1 MLGRKAFR
9 HPELFTF
16 CDFEKIVPESHILR
30 RIDKVVDFSWL
41 LEEVEELYSEENG
54 RPSVDPEVIM
64 RLMLAGFLLGIRHD
78 RALMREAQVNM
89 AIRLFIGYGIGDE
102 LPDHSTLSRTRAR
115 WGKWIFHKF
124 FLVTVK
130 QCIDAGL
137 VNANTVHVD
146 STLVR
151 ASVSW
156 NKVRKV
162 VKKHVEGVGRVNE
175 KYVEPAKKDGK
186 KDKGIKE
193 KAEYI
198 CESDPDATLA
208 TSSSVKIP
216 EPSYKQHNAVDDNG
230 IIVDTMMTTGSVYEG
245 HKLMEHIDN
254 IEENTGQTVH
264 EVTADKGYSSSG
276 NYAACEE
283 MGICALIPT
292 QDEKRKQIEFRFDAF
307 NEVIICPK
315 GKKFSNYHEVKGARE
330 YRLEYKRC
338 SGCEFRDKCYGKKK
352 TREVRISDNYES
364 LLRARRKKAKG
375 WNDAEREMYKRHWT
389 FIEGVHGEMKE
400 RHCLRRAVRRGLW
413 NMEIQ
418 GFLAALAVNLKRL
431 SKGVLDKTSGI
442 IVFRSNLR
450 LLWLLHYCTTNSI
463 RIAG

>member
-1 MLGRKAFR
+1 MIGRKQFR

-16 CDFEKIVPESHILR
+16 CDFEKIVPKGHILR
-30 RIDKVVDFSWL
+30 KIDAVVDFSWL
-41 LEEVEELYSEENG
+41 IEEVEKYYSEDNG

-78 RALMREAQVNM
+78 RELMREAQVNM

-115 WGKWIFHKF
+115 WGESVFHKF

-130 QCIDAGL
+130 QCTDAGL
-137 VNANTVHVD
+137 VNANTVHID

-156 NKVRKV
+156 NKVKKV
-162 VKKHVEGVGRVNE
+162 IRKHVKGVGRVNE
-175 KYVEPAKKDGK
+175 EYTESGKEEAK
-186 KDKGIKE
+186 
-193 KAEYI
+193 YI

-216 EPSYKQHNAVDDNG
+216 EPSYKQHNAVCDNG
-230 IIVDTMMTTGSVYEG
+230 IIVDTMMTTGSSHEG
-245 HKLMEHIDN
+245 HNLMEHIDN
-254 IEENTGQTVH
+254 VEENTGQTVH
-264 EVTADKGYSSSG
+264 EVTGDKGYSSAA

-283 MGICALIPT
+283 AGMCALITPP
-292 QDEKRKQIEFRFDAF
+292 DVKKISEFQFDGW
-307 NEVIICPK
+307 NEVLICPK
-315 GKKFSNYHEVKGARE
+315 GKKFSRYREVEGARE
-330 YRLEYKRC
+330 YILDGKKC
-338 SGCEFRDKCYGKKK
+338 SKCEHRDKCYKKNK
-352 TREVRISDNYES
+352 TRKVRISDNYES

-375 WNDAEREMYKRHWT
+375 WSDVEKEMYKRHWT

-418 GFLAALAVNLKRL
+418 GFFAALAVNLKRL
-431 SKGVLDKTSGI
+431 AKGVLGDISDI
-442 IVFRSNLR
+442 LCFRSYFGLLR
-450 LLWLLHYCTTNSI
+450 RLNSYTMNPI
-463 RIAG
+463 CIAG